1 MILTLHLSMSK
12 SCSSVFQTSVGGWF
26 PKFLAVMQSFIL
38 KKEGEPTATLNT
50 PQGRNRQKDPRGLLA
65 IASAKEISV
74 DAPEVASSSFFY
86 QCVMAYAN

>member
-1 MILTLHLSMSK
+1 
-12 SCSSVFQTSVGGWF
+12 
-26 PKFLAVMQSFIL
+26 MQSFIL

-74 DAPEVASSSFFY
+74 DAPEVASSSFLSVRDGICKLKEECQSDRKGLFG
-86 QCVMAYAN
+86 QNK